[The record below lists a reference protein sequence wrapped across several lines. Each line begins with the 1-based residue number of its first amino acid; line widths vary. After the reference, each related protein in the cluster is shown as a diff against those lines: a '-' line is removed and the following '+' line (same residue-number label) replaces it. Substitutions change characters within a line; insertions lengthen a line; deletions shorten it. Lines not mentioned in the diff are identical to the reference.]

1 MKRVSGLGGIFFK
14 ADHPEKLYAWYE
26 KHLSLQRQAQEAVVF
41 NWRQADD
48 PEKSGMTVW
57 SIFPKDTKYFDPSRS
72 SFMMNFIVEDL
83 DGLLAALREEG
94 VEVDP
99 KREDYD
105 YGRFAWIMDPEGNR
119 IELWEPPKKKQ
130 SDERRMG
137 NE

>member
-26 KHLSLQRQAQEAVVF
+26 KHLGLQRQAQEAVVF

-130 SDERRMG
+130 SDE
-137 NE
+137 

>member
-1 MKRVSGLGGIFFK
+1 MRRVNGLGGIFFK
-14 ADHPEKLYAWYE
+14 ADHPDKLYAWYE
-26 KHLSLQRQAQEAVVF
+26 KHLGLQRQAQEAVVF

-48 PEKSGMTVW
+48 PGKSGMTVW
-57 SIFPKDTKYFDPSRS
+57 AIFPKDTKYFDPSRS
-72 SFMMNFIVEDL
+72 GFMMNFIVEDL

-99 KREDYD
+99 KREEYD

-130 SDERRMG
+130 SDG
-137 NE
+137 